1 MNPDKI
7 SSPTPPVPLRG
18 DGAGARTGARGSWT
32 QSIQMR
38 LLALLLAL
46 TLVSVGTFAYLGVDA
61 IQQAGRNSERAS
73 SVTLRAQA
81 QEYLIQLTQAN
92 AEKHDLILQQV
103 ARDAE
108 ALAQYAASVLYNA
121 DLLTDNAYWQDQDHM
136 IIGPAGQYYNGPE
149 DVSSVFVPNFKE
161 RDSTLLNVLAASAY
175 LDFALPATY
184 DKDPN
189 SVAVYLGTENEITRY
204 YPNIELGRILPE
216 NFTVTAR
223 PWYVSA
229 APEQNPQRE
238 TIWSKVYE
246 DATGKG
252 LLVTAASPVYI
263 DRRDPGSLDD
273 QDLSSAGDAQFLGV
287 IGIDVTLADLR
298 ASIENTTPAGGGYL
312 FLADNEGRAIAL
324 PEQGYQDLIGRSPE
338 PDEFVTDLFTAYTPF
353 VSSVLQP
360 MLRGLTGFASLN
372 LGGRELFVAYAPL
385 ESTGWSLGSVVEAE
399 QLLAAI
405 ADMRSEIERST
416 DDLIVRRVVPLAAA
430 ILAGVLLI
438 GLLLSR
444 RLTGPI
450 QELATVAEQIGS
462 GQLGTAIPEGGGAEI
477 SVLAQAL
484 SDMRNQLQEL
494 ISSLEQRVAERT
506 QALERRA
513 RQLEAA
519 AEVAHSAT
527 AMLDPQTLISRVVT
541 LISEHFG
548 FYHAGIFLLDDAREF
563 AVLRAASSEG
573 GQHMLE
579 RQHRMRVGQEG
590 IVGYVTGTGTPR
602 ISLDVGEDAVF
613 FENPDLPETRSEM
626 ALPLRARGEIIGAL
640 DVQSTAEAAFAEEDV
655 AVLQTLADQV
665 ALAISNAQYYRAA
678 QERLAELQRA
688 YGEYSRRAWVEAE
701 QAGETLGFRYTRQG
715 TVPDPQVWNQEMAQA
730 LRTGQPVYSS
740 EPTSMSHPAVL
751 AVPIKVHG
759 QTIGVLDIR
768 KTAENPQWRTEEAE
782 LIQSVAEQLGLAL
795 EGARLY
801 QDAQRRAAHEQLISE
816 ITTRMHETLDV
827 DTLLQTAVREI
838 GTALELHDMTIQLEL
853 GKE

>member
-7 SSPTPPVPLRG
+7 SSPTPPTPLHGGGSSAR
-18 DGAGARTGARGSWT
+18 AGAHGSWT

-61 IQQAGRNSERAS
+61 IQQAGHKSEQTS

-81 QEYLIQLTQAN
+81 QEYLVQLTQAN

-108 ALAQYAASVLYNA
+108 ALAQYAASVLYNT
-121 DLLTDNAYWQDQDHM
+121 DLSTDNAYWQNADHM

-149 DVSSVFVPNFKE
+149 DISSVFVPSFKE
-161 RDSTLLNVLAASAY
+161 RDSVLLNVLAASAY

-204 YPNIELGRILPE
+204 YPNIELGSILPPD
-216 NFTVTAR
+216 FKVTER
-223 PWYVSA
+223 PWYAGA
-229 APEQNPQRE
+229 APDQNPQRE
-238 TIWSKVYE
+238 TIWSEVYE

-252 LLVTAASPVYI
+252 LLVTAASPVYL
-263 DRRDPGSLDD
+263 DERDIGGARDTEF
-273 QDLSSAGDAQFLGV
+273 QGV

-298 ASIENTTPAGGGYL
+298 ASIENTTPGSGGYL
-312 FLADNEGRAIAL
+312 FLVDNDGRTIAMT
-324 PEQGYQDLIGRSPE
+324 EQGYQDLIGRSPE

-360 MLRGLTGFASLN
+360 MLNGITGFASLN

-416 DDLIVRRVVPLAAA
+416 DDLIVRRVVPVAAA

-438 GLLLSR
+438 GLLLTR

-450 QELATVAEQIGS
+450 QELATVAKQIGS
-462 GQLGTAIPEGGGAEI
+462 GQLDTTIPEGGGTEI

-484 SDMRNQLQEL
+484 SDMRNQLREL
-494 ISSLEQRVAERT
+494 ISGLEQRVAERT

-527 AMLDPQTLISRVVT
+527 AMLDPQSLISRVVT

-548 FYHAGIFLLDDAREF
+548 FYHAGIFLLDEAKEF

-573 GQHMLE
+573 GQHMLA

-590 IVGYVTGTGTPR
+590 IVGYVTGTGKPR

-640 DVQSTAEAAFAEEDV
+640 DVQSTAEAAFTKEDV

-701 QAGETLGFRYTRQG
+701 QAGEILGLRYTRQG
-715 TVPDPQVWNQEMAQA
+715 TVPDPQVWNREMAQA
-730 LRTGQPVYSS
+730 LQTGQAVYSL
-740 EPTSMSHPAVL
+740 EPTSTNHPATM

-768 KTAENPQWRTEEAE
+768 KAAETPQWRAEEAE

-827 DTLLQTAVREI
+827 DTLLQTAVWEI
-838 GTALELHDMTIQLEL
+838 GTALELHDMTIQLDL
-853 GKE
+853 DKE

>member
-1 MNPDKI
+1 MNSDKVG
-7 SSPTPPVPLRG
+7 SSTLPTPLEEGRSS
-18 DGAGARTGARGSWT
+18 ALTGAHGSWT
-32 QSIQMR
+32 HSIQVR

-46 TLVSVGTFAYLGVDA
+46 TLVSAGTFAYLGVDA
-61 IQQAGRNSERAS
+61 IQQAGHKSEQAS

-81 QEYLIQLTQAN
+81 QEYLVQLTQAN

-108 ALAQYAASVLYNA
+108 ALAQYTASVLYNA
-121 DLLTDNAYWQDQDHM
+121 DILTDNAYWQDQDHM

-161 RDSTLLNVLAASAY
+161 RDTALLNVLAASAY

-216 NFTVTAR
+216 DFTVTAR
-223 PWYVSA
+223 PWYISA
-229 APEQNPQRE
+229 APDQNPQHE
-238 TIWSKVYE
+238 TIWSEVYE

-252 LLVTAASPVYI
+252 LLVTAASPVYL
-263 DRRDPGSLDD
+263 DKRDASGT
-273 QDLSSAGDAQFLGV
+273 GDTEFLGV

-312 FLADNEGRAIAL
+312 FLVDSEGRAIAL
-324 PEQGYQDLIGRSPE
+324 PEQGYQDLMGWSPKS
-338 PDEFVTDLFTAYTPF
+338 DEFVTPLSSAYTPF
-353 VSSVLQP
+353 ISSVLQP
-360 MLRGLTGFASLN
+360 MLNGITGFASLN

-399 QLLAAI
+399 QLLGAI

-416 DDLIVRRVVPLAAA
+416 DDLIVRRVVPVASA
-430 ILAGVLLI
+430 ILASVLLI

-450 QELATVAEQIGS
+450 RELATVAEHIGS
-462 GQLGTAIPEGGGAEI
+462 GQLDTAIPKGGGAEI

-484 SDMRNQLQEL
+484 SDMRNQLWEL
-494 ISSLEQRVAERT
+494 VSGLEQRVAERT
-506 QALERRA
+506 QALGRRA

-519 AEVAHSAT
+519 AEIAHSAT
-527 AMLDPQTLISRVVT
+527 AMLDPQSLISRVVT

-548 FYHAGIFLLDDAREF
+548 FYHAGIFLLDEAKEF

-573 GQHMLE
+573 GERMLA

-590 IVGYVTGTGTPR
+590 IVGYVTGTGKPR
-602 ISLDVGEDAVF
+602 ITLDVGEDAVF

-640 DVQSTAEAAFAEEDV
+640 DVQSTAEAAFTQEDV

-688 YGEYSRRAWVEAE
+688 YGEYSRQAWVEAE
-701 QAGETLGFRYTRQG
+701 QAGATLGFRYTRQG
-715 TVPDPQVWNQEMAQA
+715 AEPDPQVWNREMEEAFQ
-730 LRTGQPVYSS
+730 TGQPAYSIES
-740 EPTSMSHPAVL
+740 TSNGHAAAL
-751 AVPIKVHG
+751 AVPIRVHG

-768 KTAENPQWRTEEAE
+768 KTAENPQWRPEEAE

-853 GKE
+853 GRE